1 MFRDAFTDRT
11 VLVTG
16 HTGFKGAWLALW
28 LRQLGARVVG
38 YALDPPTD
46 PSLFTACGSGLVD
59 VDERADIRDAAAI
72 ERVVRQ
78 TAPDFVF
85 HLAAQPLVRE
95 SYRAPRETFEVNV
108 IGTLAV
114 LEAVRAA
121 GRPCTVIGISTDKCY
136 ENREWVYGY
145 RESDPLGGHDPYSAS
160 KGAME
165 IAFASFRSSFFPP
178 EQVGTHGVRLASAR
192 AGNVIG
198 GGDWSADRI
207 VPDAIRALLRDE
219 PLVVRN
225 PASIRPW
232 QHVLEP
238 LSGYLCLAAALSQP
252 GAEALSGGWNFGPSP
267 EVAYSVGQVADALVA
282 AWGRGSWVTQ
292 PTDGAAPH
300 EARLL
305 KLCIDKASSDL
316 GWSPVWDFTTT
327 IERTARWYQRTTEA
341 VPACPALDACR
352 QDIDAFQASATAK
365 GLAWTI

>member
-1 MFRDAFTDRT
+1 MFNDAFAQRT

-28 LRQLGARVVG
+28 LRRLGARVVG

-46 PSLFTACGSGLVD
+46 PSLFGSCGPQPVD
-59 VDERADIRDAAAI
+59 VDVRRDIRDGAAL
-72 ERVVRQ
+72 ERVVREQ
-78 TAPDFVF
+78 APDYIF

-95 SYRAPRETFEVNV
+95 SYRSPRETFEVNV

-121 GRPCTVIGISTDKCY
+121 ARPCTVLGVSTDKCY

-178 EQVGTHGVRLASAR
+178 AEVARHGVRMASAR
-192 AGNVIG
+192 AGNVVG

-207 VPDAIRALLRDE
+207 VPDAVRALLRGE
-219 PLVVRN
+219 PLEVRN

-238 LSGYLCLAAALSQP
+238 LSGYLGLAARLAAP
-252 GAEALSGGWNFGPSP
+252 GGEALSGGWNFGPTP
-267 EVAYSVGQVADALVA
+267 GLDYSVGQVADALVA
-282 AWGRGSWVTQ
+282 AWGHGTWTSPPPRA
-292 PTDGAAPH
+292 DAPH

-305 KLCIDKASSDL
+305 KLCIDQATSEL
-316 GWSPVWDFTTT
+316 GWRPVWDFATT
-327 IERTARWYQRTTEA
+327 IERTARWYQRTAEA
-341 VPACPALDACR
+341 RPSCSALAACQGDIEAYEDAAR
-352 QDIDAFQASATAK
+352 SK
-365 GLAWTI
+365 GLAWTS